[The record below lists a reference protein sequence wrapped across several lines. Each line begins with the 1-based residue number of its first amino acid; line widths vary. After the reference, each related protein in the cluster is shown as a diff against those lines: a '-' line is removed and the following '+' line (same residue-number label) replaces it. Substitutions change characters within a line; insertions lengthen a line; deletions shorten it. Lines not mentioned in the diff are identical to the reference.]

1 MYKIFIDGHAGT
13 TGLQIHQRL
22 QGRSD
27 IELLQISDADRK
39 NADAKRQIIES
50 ADVVILCLPDQAAI
64 ESVQLAGS
72 GATSDY
78 LPNKVPNKTPDKM
91 SNQISKTVRFI
102 DASTAHR
109 THPDWVYG
117 LPEMNPEQRSKIA
130 SAQLVSNPG
139 CYATGFLL
147 PVMPLVERDLLN
159 SSAMITISALSGYSG
174 GGRSMMEK
182 YQQQSVEAPADLWHS
197 RPYALA
203 LAHKHIPEMKHFANL
218 DHSPLFLPSVG
229 HFAQGMLVSA
239 GLFRGFFSDTL
250 NPQKIFDIIAS
261 AYENEACINVYGPN
275 DESQLVDGFLDAQAN
290 NDTNSLDIFIFG
302 NDEQSLLI
310 SRLDNLGKGAAG
322 AAVQNLNLMLG
333 TPELEGLTIREPFRE
348 PFRESIQEERQTGQ
362 SS

>member
-27 IELLQISDADRK
+27 IELLHISDADRK
-39 NADAKRQIIES
+39 NADAKKQIIES

-64 ESVQLAGS
+64 ESVQLAS
-72 GATSDY
+72 SSDTSSK
-78 LPNKVPNKTPDKM
+78 LP
-91 SNQISKTVRFI
+91 SQISNSVRFI

-139 CYATGFLL
+139 CYPTGFLL
-147 PVMPLVERDLLN
+147 SVMPLVEQDLLN
-159 SSAMITISALSGYSG
+159 TSAMITISALSGYSG

-182 YQQQSVEAPADLWHS
+182 YQQQSSEEPANLWHS
-197 RPYALA
+197 RPYALQ
-203 LAHKHIPEMKHFANL
+203 LNHKHIPEMKHFANL

-239 GLFRGFFSDTL
+239 GLFSGFFKERLS
-250 NPQKIFDIIAS
+250 PQKIFDLIAS
-261 AYENEACINVYGPN
+261 AYKNEACVNVYGPN
-275 DESQLVDGFLDAQAN
+275 DDSQLVDGFLDPQAN

-302 NDEQSLLI
+302 NDEQVLLI

-333 TPELEGLTIREPFRE
+333 TSELEGLTIREPLRN
-348 PFRESIQEERQTGQ
+348 PIQDLGQAGQ
-362 SS
+362 S

>member
-27 IELLQISDADRK
+27 IELLHISDADRK
-39 NADAKRQIIES
+39 NADAKKQIIET

-64 ESVQLAGS
+64 ESVQLARS
-72 GATSDY
+72 AATSNNM
-78 LPNKVPNKTPDKM
+78 PNKI

-130 SAQLVSNPG
+130 SARLVSNPG
-139 CYATGFLL
+139 CYPTGFLL
-147 PVMPLVERDLLN
+147 PVMPLVERGLLN
-159 SSAMITISALSGYSG
+159 SSALITISALSGYSG

-182 YQQQSVEAPADLWHS
+182 YQQKAGEDPAELWHA
-197 RPYALA
+197 RPYALH
-203 LAHKHIPEMKHFANL
+203 LAHKHIPEMKHFARL

-239 GLFRGFFSDTL
+239 GLFRGFFNDTPG
-250 NPQKIFDIIAS
+250 PQEIFDIIAS

-275 DESQLVDGFLDAQAN
+275 DESQLVDGFLDPQAN
-290 NDTNSLDIFIFG
+290 NETNSLDIFIFG
-302 NDEQSLLI
+302 NDEQILLI

-333 TPELEGLTIREPFRE
+333 TAELEGLTIREPFRE
-348 PFRESIQEERQTGQ
+348 PFREPIQKPFR
-362 SS
+362 